1 MKTELHAITDSSG
14 RPIQFFITA
23 GQVSD
28 YTGAN
33 VLMNDLSE
41 AISVWTKFLH
51 RPSKPKKRS
60 CSGGGEHDR
69 SYISAPR
76 CVSGG
81 EEARRVFA
89 NIAREEVSAVSGI
102 FGSTREEVGGSE
114 TGV

>member
-1 MKTELHAITDSSG
+1 MCDATVNSGKAFVLVPNSDRLGENAAEAKSLACLAKRTTDLAPMKTLLPFET
-14 RPIQFFITA
+14 
-23 GQVSD
+23 
-28 YTGAN
+28 
-33 VLMNDLSE
+33 
-41 AISVWTKFLH
+41 
-51 RPSKPKKRS
+51 KKRP

-89 NIAREEVSAVSGI
+89 DNAREEVSSGSGV